1 MGRSKI
7 TFLASMFI
15 FGTIGCFRRAI
26 FLPSG
31 SLAMFRGLGG
41 ALFLLGIMRFKKQS
55 FQRDNLKSK
64 LPLVI
69 LSGIFLGLNWIL
81 LFEAY
86 ITTTVSIATLSYYM
100 APVFVILFVV
110 LTKEEAMTKKKLI
123 QCISAVCGII
133 LLSGVMNQN
142 EFSLQQNKGIIFGLS
157 AAVFYA
163 AMILCNRKL
172 NQLDAYEKTIIQLFS
187 AGLVLIPY
195 VIFVEGISL
204 YALRQSNLLSIIT
217 VVLLHTG
224 VAYMLYFDAVGKLPA
239 SLSAV
244 YSYFDPLFAVVLSAL
259 FLEEHFGLMELLGTI
274 LILGS
279 TLLLDGISSKKI
291 NIKKDT

>member
-1 MGRSKI
+1 MEIKAKR
-7 TFLASMFI
+7 TFILSMLI

-31 SLAMFRGLGG
+31 LLAMLRGLGG
-41 ALFLLGIMRFKKQS
+41 AIFLLGIMRFKKQS
-55 FQRDNLKSK
+55 FHWEKLKSK

-69 LSGIFLGLNWIL
+69 LSGVFLGLNWIL

-86 ITTTVSIATLSYYM
+86 ITTSVSIATLSYYM
-100 APVFVILFVV
+100 APIFVILFVV
-110 LTKEEAMTKKKLI
+110 LTKEEAMTNKKLI
-123 QCISAVCGII
+123 QCISAVCGMI
-133 LLSGVMNQN
+133 LLSGVMNQT
-142 EFSLQQNKGIIFGLS
+142 EFSFQQNKGILFGLS

-163 AMILCNRKL
+163 AMMLCNRKL

-195 VIFVEGISL
+195 VIYVEGIEL
-204 YALRQSNLLSIIT
+204 YALRQSNPLSIIT

-224 VAYMLYFDAVGKLPA
+224 IAYMLYFDAIGNLSA
-239 SLSAV
+239 SFSAV
-244 YSYFDPLFAVVLSAL
+244 YSYLDPLFAVILSAI
-259 FLEEHFGLMELLGTI
+259 FLEEPFGLMELLGTI

-279 TLLLDGISSKKI
+279 TLLLDVIS
-291 NIKKDT
+291 IKRQNK